1 MTDQITPDD
10 HEPQDQNEHRRW
22 PWKNIGIAFSALAIV
37 ILFSVYYVGIL
48 RVIHMNKRI
57 ASSAST
63 LDTSVSQNQADINQ
77 LQKNITDL
85 QQNLQQARDDIAAE
99 RNTMADLKNAYQS
112 KSDDWTIAD
121 AQYLVKTADVNL
133 ELGDNVALVIH
144 LLQAANQEL
153 SNVSDPKVVPLRKAL
168 ADDIL
173 SLQAVPAQD
182 TTGTYLQLNALNAE
196 VDKLPLDTPRP
207 VTHASE
213 LSRGAPWWKRG
224 WQTTLNSLQK
234 IVIVRYNEPGVRPFI
249 LPDEQELLYQ
259 NIHAMFYQ
267 AMTAVVHKQPEIY
280 NASLLQAKT
289 WIEKYFQPNS
299 PLTQTSLKEI
309 EKLQAI
315 NLHPTLPTLSSVQAF
330 HDYAAAQQTGD
341 ASSSTPVNKQ

>member
-1 MTDQITPDD
+1 MTDETTQAQTDP
-10 HEPQDQNEHRRW
+10 EDQTERRRW

-37 ILFSVYYVGIL
+37 ILFTAYYVGIL
-48 RVIHMNKRI
+48 RVIHVNKRI
-57 ASSAST
+57 AYTASN
-63 LDTSVSQNQADINQ
+63 LDTSVSQNQTDINQ
-77 LQKNITDL
+77 LQKNVTDL
-85 QQNLQQARDDIAAE
+85 QQNLQQAREDIDAE
-99 RNTMADLKNAYQS
+99 RSTVADLKNSYQS
-112 KSDDWTIAD
+112 KSDNWTIAD

-133 ELGDNVALVIH
+133 QLGDNVALVIH
-144 LLQAANQEL
+144 FLQAANQEL
-153 SNVSDPKVVPLRKAL
+153 GNVSDPTVVPLRKAL

-182 TTGTYLQLNALNAE
+182 TTGTYLQVNALNTE
-196 VDKLPLDTPRP
+196 VDKLPLDTPQP
-207 VTHASE
+207 VITHRE
-213 LSRGAPWWKRG
+213 DLSPKAPWWKRG

-299 PLTQTSLKEI
+299 PLTQSALKEI
-309 EKLQAI
+309 EKLQAV
-315 NLHPTLPTLSSVQAF
+315 NLHPTLPVLTSVQAF
-330 HDYAAAQQTGD
+330 HDYAATQTASASASTTMNQQ
-341 ASSSTPVNKQ
+341 